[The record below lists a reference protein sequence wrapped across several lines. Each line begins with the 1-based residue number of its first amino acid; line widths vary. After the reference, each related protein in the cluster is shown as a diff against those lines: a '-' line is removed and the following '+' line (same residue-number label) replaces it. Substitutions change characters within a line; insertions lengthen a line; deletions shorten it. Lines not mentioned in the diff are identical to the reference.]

1 MQVQPTKC
9 GKHFQLCDCLH
20 FHDKIASSAVK
31 DKAQDSGDASQP
43 CDAFSRPAVP
53 SLFITRDWF
62 WERQFLY
69 RWGGGGGFGMIT
81 LTIIIITFICVL
93 YFSYYISSTSDNQA
107 LDPGRWG
114 PLVYITHLC
123 IEWGQKVGF
132 LNSIRF
138 VFSLNFGIKEC
149 CDFCGHVTKERISKF
164 EKDRKENNCLTC
176 FLHLCTAFQN
186 SFFWKNHHPLLKV
199 LILTFPGG
207 SDGKESACNAGDPGL
222 IPGLGRYP
230 GEGHGNP
237 L

>member
-1 MQVQPTKC
+1 MHLEPV
-9 GKHFQLCDCLH
+9 LH
-20 FHDKIASSAVK
+20 S
-31 DKAQDSGDASQP
+31 
-43 CDAFSRPAVP
+43 
-53 SLFITRDWF
+53 
-62 WERQFLY
+62 E
-69 RWGGGGGFGMIT
+69 
-81 LTIIIITFICVL
+81 IIIITFICVL